1 MADIIAVI
9 FDFDDTL
16 APDST
21 TKLLRSRGIDTD
33 RFWRKDVSAL
43 VEQGWDAS
51 HAWLRLLLDNVGPD
65 KPLGELTNADLRE
78 FGATLDDDYFEG
90 IPEIFDDLKS
100 QIAKPEFKDIEVE
113 FYIVSGGL
121 RDVIGRGLGSGQVL
135 RRNLCLGTS
144 WRGR

>member
-65 KPLGELTNADLRE
+65 KPLGELTNSDLRE
-78 FGATLDDDYFEG
+78 LVRPSTTITSKGFQRYSM
-90 IPEIFDDLKS
+90 ISRVRSRSQSLK
-100 QIAKPEFKDIEVE
+100 
-113 FYIVSGGL
+113 
-121 RDVIGRGLGSGQVL
+121 
-135 RRNLCLGTS
+135 TS
-144 WRGR
+144 RLSST